1 MTTTTASELI
11 DQWIKKSEGETTP
24 DLAELTTDLKSA
36 INDLGAILDG
46 SEPML
51 ALSID
56 GNHKW
61 KVILAS
67 SPWESDRDGRYT
79 GDTIRVSRNGARPA
93 TWDELRAKKKLW
105 LRPTSAL
112 LGLEEEAETIPFALD
127 GQRWEETTKEYEGGE
142 TEWTLHTEFGS
153 LEFDLEE
160 CDIRYRYEGTT
171 APPGEYLRIQE
182 KGMSMTTGE
191 IGSSVRVDDRGL
203 IWQSLWG
210 YSTTFM
216 GLSSSGFIPDIPE
229 IDHTPIASVSSERL
243 TPSDMKDIIKSLI
256 ELAAIYKRDDLQLDE
271 IDVDCVGFSGSATE
285 LLAKK
290 S

>member
-1 MTTTTASELI
+1 
-11 DQWIKKSEGETTP
+11 
-24 DLAELTTDLKSA
+24 
-36 INDLGAILDG
+36 
-46 SEPML
+46 
-51 ALSID
+51 
-56 GNHKW
+56 
-61 KVILAS
+61 
-67 SPWESDRDGRYT
+67 
-79 GDTIRVSRNGARPA
+79 
-93 TWDELRAKKKLW
+93 
-105 LRPTSAL
+105 
-112 LGLEEEAETIPFALD
+112 
-127 GQRWEETTKEYEGGE
+127 
-142 TEWTLHTEFGS
+142 
-153 LEFDLEE
+153 
-160 CDIRYRYEGTT
+160 
-171 APPGEYLRIQE
+171 
-182 KGMSMTTGE
+182 MTTGE

-229 IDHTPIASVSSERL
+229 IDHTTIASVSSERL

>member
-1 MTTTTASELI
+1 V
-11 DQWIKKSEGETTP
+11 K
-24 DLAELTTDLKSA
+24 
-36 INDLGAILDG
+36 
-46 SEPML
+46 
-51 ALSID
+51 
-56 GNHKW
+56 KW

-79 GDTIRVSRNGARPA
+79 GDTIRVSHKGARPA

-112 LGLEEEAETIPFALD
+112 FGLEEEAETIPFAFD
-127 GQRWEETTKEYEGGE
+127 GQRWEETANVYLECE

-153 LEFDLEE
+153 LEFNLEE

-171 APPGEYLRIQE
+171 APPGEYLSIQE

-229 IDHTPIASVSSERL
+229 IDHTTIASVSSERL